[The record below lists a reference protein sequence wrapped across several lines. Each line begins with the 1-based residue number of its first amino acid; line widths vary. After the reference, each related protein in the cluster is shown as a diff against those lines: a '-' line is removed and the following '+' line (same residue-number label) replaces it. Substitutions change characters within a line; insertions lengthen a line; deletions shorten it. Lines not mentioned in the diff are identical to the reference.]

1 MANPDS
7 VGQFNLDSFGNGRI
21 AVSQQTTFNT
31 TGNATV
37 TGIKLPLL
45 NGGLTNANAT
55 VGSGGVIVRRI
66 TVNNPV
72 GNIANVVISVTTSS
86 DGNISNAVVANST
99 LTNLTG
105 PGTYQ
110 DLTIASPYNSSSAIT
125 GFTTQALYVNVNTG
139 SGNVSNTATV
149 AVYGDVVSF

>member
-7 VGQFNLDSFGNGRI
+7 VGQFTLDSFGNGRI

-105 PGTYQ
+105 AGTYQ

>member
-7 VGQFNLDSFGNGRI
+7 VSQFYLDSFGYGRI
-21 AVSQQTTFNT
+21 AVSQATALNT

-37 TGIKLPLL
+37 TGIKLPLH

-72 GNIANVVISVTTSS
+72 GNISNVIISVTTSS
-86 DGNISNAVVANST
+86 DGNISNAVVANTT
-99 LTNLTG
+99 LSNLTG

-110 DLTIASPYNSSSAIT
+110 DLTIAGGYGANTAIT
-125 GFTTQALYVNVNTG
+125 GYTTSALYVNVNTG
-139 SGNVSNTATV
+139 SGNVANTATI

>member
-7 VGQFNLDSFGNGRI
+7 VSQYYLDSFGNGRI
-21 AVSQQTTFNT
+21 AVSQTATFNT

-37 TGIKLPLL
+37 TGIKLPFLG
-45 NGGLTNANAT
+45 GGLTNANAT
-55 VGSGGVIVRRI
+55 VGSGGVIVRRV
-66 TVNNPV
+66 TVNNPI
-72 GNIANVVISVTTSS
+72 GNISNVIISVTTSS
-86 DGNISNAVVANST
+86 DGNISNAVVANTT
-99 LTNLTG
+99 LSNLTG

-139 SGNVSNTATV
+139 SGNVANTATI

>member
-7 VGQFNLDSFGNGRI
+7 VSQFYLDSFGNGRI
-21 AVSQQTTFNT
+21 AVKQATAFNT

-37 TGIKLPLL
+37 TGITLPLL
-45 NGGLTNANAT
+45 GGGLTNANAT

-66 TVNNPV
+66 TVNNPI
-72 GNIANVVISVTTSS
+72 GNISNVVISVTTSS
-86 DGNISNAVVANST
+86 DGNISNDVVANTT

-105 PGTYQ
+105 AGIYQ

-139 SGNVSNTATV
+139 SGNVANTATI
-149 AVYGDVVSF
+149 AVFGDVVSF

>member
-45 NGGLTNANAT
+45 SGGLTNANAT

-72 GNIANVVISVTTSS
+72 GNIANVIISVTTSS

-125 GFTTQALYVNVNTG
+125 GFTTQSLYVNVNTG

>member
-7 VGQFNLDSFGNGRI
+7 VSQYYLDSFGNGRI

-66 TVNNPV
+66 TVNNPI
-72 GNIANVVISVTTSS
+72 GNISNVIISVTTSS

-105 PGTYQ
+105 AGTYQ

-139 SGNVSNTATV
+139 SGNVSNIATIS
-149 AVYGDVVSF
+149 VYGDVVSF